1 MTRHEIREE
10 IMKGLFQANFYEK
23 GEMDEQ
29 FANYFEDV
37 GPFSEEDTVYIEE
50 KSQDLLMHIDEI
62 DAEIDR
68 ISEGWKTSRMAKVD
82 LTILRIAVYEIK
94 YEGLPAGVAINEAVE
109 LAKDFGSDT
118 SSSFV
123 NGILAKVAKE
133 A

>member
-29 FANYFEDV
+29 FSNYFEDA
-37 GPFSEEDTVYIEE
+37 GPFSDEDTAYIDD
-50 KSQDLLMHIDEI
+50 KTKDILDHIDEI
-62 DAEIDR
+62 DADIDR

-82 LTILRIAVYEIK
+82 LTILRIAVYEIR
-94 YEGLPAGVAINEAVE
+94 YEGLPTGVAINEAVE

-118 SSSFV
+118 SASFV
-123 NGILAKVAKE
+123 NGILAKIAKE

>member
-37 GPFSEEDTVYIEE
+37 GPFSEEDAVYIEE